1 MGGNCDR
8 HDVCIDHGYTGY
20 NHKNSGGRP
29 GDQTQVTVRGSED
42 ENPWWLCAERCY
54 NGPHKYC
61 TGWTF
66 AYDGAPHAK
75 SYKCY
80 LKWGPA
86 GPVPTW
92 SYDPH
97 VTTLLPPICWQ
108 LQLRLDGEERR
119 RRPFRRQVLL
129 RVPREEPS
137 VYGLRSSSQFMQW
150 LRVL

>member
-1 MGGNCDR
+1 MG
-8 HDVCIDHGYTGY
+8 
-20 NHKNSGGRP
+20 
-29 GDQTQVTVRGSED
+29 TQVTVRGSED

-80 LKWGPA
+80 LKWGPVEGRRRA
-86 GPVPTW
+86 AAFSRGGRGTAQRQ
-92 SYDPH
+92 PH